1 MKAGGAKMA
10 TEKPQFC
17 CAAAA
22 ARATKQL
29 TLPNG
34 FQVGI
39 INLDTILREVAELKL
54 TDTEALKAELLGRV
68 KAHNYVASSV
78 EYDYSTA
85 LLRVYQRQ
93 FEKSK

>member
-1 MKAGGAKMA
+1 MTM
-10 TEKPQFC
+10 EKQQFC

-29 TLPNG
+29 TLLDG

-39 INLDTILREVAELKL
+39 INLDAILREVVELNL
-54 TDTEALKAELLGRV
+54 TDVEAIKKELLDRV
-68 KAHNYVASSV
+68 KSHNYVASSA
-78 EYDYSTA
+78 EYDYSVA
-85 LLRVYQRQ
+85 LFREYRRQ

>member
-1 MKAGGAKMA
+1 M
-10 TEKPQFC
+10 TVEKQQFC
-17 CAAAA
+17 CPAAA

-29 TLPNG
+29 TLPDG

-54 TDTEALKAELLGRV
+54 TDAEAIKKELLERV
-68 KAHNYVASSV
+68 KAHNYVAFSA
-78 EYDYSTA
+78 EYDCSTA
-85 LLRVYQRQ
+85 LFRAYRRQ

>member
-1 MKAGGAKMA
+1 MTM
-10 TEKPQFC
+10 EKQQFC

-29 TLPNG
+29 TLLDG

-39 INLDTILREVAELKL
+39 INLDAILREVVELNL
-54 TDTEALKAELLGRV
+54 TDVETIKKELLDRV
-68 KAHNYVASSV
+68 KSHNYVASSA
-78 EYDYSTA
+78 EYDYSVA
-85 LLRVYQRQ
+85 PFREYRRQ